1 MIPNPATATLFAI
14 NTGSE
19 LLQTGGVGAI
29 EKREIRRTYKPGSVP
44 RNDGAVT
51 IYLAPRFTSGP
62 AVRDD
67 VAAVVLQPTRG
78 RAGRSWSLYLAL
90 LQVGFDRRCVTATG
104 RALLPPD
111 FTLTPADQEPAGRY
125 VSVPLSVF
133 RPGLIPSESL
143 GVTQHP
149 ARRSPD
155 FPPRMPLP
163 IPGAITQSAG
173 PPWPI

>member
-1 MIPNPATATLFAI
+1 MWHRGPQL
-14 NTGSE
+14 
-19 LLQTGGVGAI
+19 
-29 EKREIRRTYKPGSVP
+29 R
-44 RNDGAVT
+44 DG
-51 IYLAPRFTSGP
+51 
-62 AVRDD
+62 

-90 LQVGFDRRCVTATG
+90 LQVGFDRRCVATAG

-111 FTLTPADQEPAGRY
+111 FTLTPRRQTPAERY

-133 RPGLIPSESL
+133 RAGLIPCESL

-155 FPPRMPLP
+155 FPPRPPRAVARAATRFARPPFFNLARACRRVKQNPKSGTAYQILP
-163 IPGAITQSAG
+163 KSSANPCNTDSPETESGASNTSTGWPGR
-173 PPWPI
+173 